1 MPGGPSQYRRTN
13 RAEGVELAQIIF
25 DLRLEG
31 LSYRAIEAATTDPD
45 GPTGGKRVAYA
56 SAKEMVDK
64 EAARRIDPKVDAW
77 RAIVVERLEGAHAR
91 LERLEA
97 AALVVLERHHIT
109 VNNGRIITLA
119 DGEPLLDDGPVLA
132 AIDRLAKIEDAR
144 LKNNESLRRLFGLDA
159 PTKVD
164 ATVTETT
171 QQDLELQE
179 MLRDAKARVA
189 AEEQALRA
197 SPGGEA

>member
-25 DLRLEG
+25 DLRLQG
-31 LSYRAIEAATTDPD
+31 LSYRAIEAATQDPD
-45 GPTGGKRVAYA
+45 GPTGGKRVAFA

-91 LERLEA
+91 LDYLEA
-97 AALVVLERHHIT
+97 AARTVLERHHIT
-109 VNNGRIITLA
+109 VNNGRIITV
-119 DGEPLLDDGPVLA
+119 DGEPLLDDGPVLS

-159 PTKVD
+159 PAKVD
-164 ATVTETT
+164 ATVHEVT

-179 MLRDAKARVA
+179 MVRDAKARVA
-189 AEEQALRA
+189 AQEEALRD

>member
-25 DLRLEG
+25 DLRLQG

-45 GPTGGKRVAYA
+45 GPTGGKRVAFA

-91 LERLEA
+91 LDYMEA
-97 AALVVLERHHIT
+97 AARKVLERHHIT
-109 VNNGRIITLA
+109 VNNGRIITV

-159 PTKVD
+159 PAKVD
-164 ATVTETT
+164 ATVHEVR
-171 QQDLELQE
+171 QEDVELAELIREAQ
-179 MLRDAKARVA
+179 AKNA
-189 AEEQALRA
+189 AEEARIKGGSA
-197 SPGGEA
+197 SE